1 MVEVSKVKNKK
12 RYLKEHE
19 KKLLQKH
26 PAYSSDVAKFC
37 AQDPNKDI
45 RQSVEF
51 ELLRKYKTEKTILA
65 FDHSLG
71 GGATKYLENKKKQYL
86 AEGKKFIIIR
96 YDYLKNLYKISYCWK
111 MMN

>member
-1 MVEVSKVKNKK
+1 M
-12 RYLKEHE
+12 
-19 KKLLQKH
+19 QKH

-71 GGATKYLENKKKQYL
+71 GGATKYLENKKKQCL
-86 AEGKKFIIIR
+86 AEGKEFIIIR
-96 YDYLKNLYKISYCWK
+96 YDYLKDLFKISYYWK